1 MPLREPAQATGK
13 VRDLSVEFTL
23 SEGVATILLNRP
35 DKLNAITD
43 AMWDQLAGHFD
54 RCAADPA
61 VSAVVLTGAG
71 RGFCAGA
78 DISGDGRKQRKGG
91 IVGALDAMGDYNAVI
106 RRLYHLDKPVI
117 AALRGPVVGIALTM
131 ALCCDWI
138 LVSETARLR
147 PAFLNLAKVPEAGI
161 IHLMTRMIG
170 ELKTRDIIYRAR
182 FVTAEEAVAIG
193 LANRLVADDG
203 LGDEAN
209 ALAVELAAGPPT
221 AFALTKRLFR
231 MPPTGFDQ
239 FVEAERN
246 AIALAANLDDARE
259 GMAAFREKRRPNYT

>member
-1 MPLREPAQATGK
+1 VA
-13 VRDLSVEFTL
+13 VDFTL
-23 SEGVATILLNRP
+23 TDGVATVLLNRP

-43 AMWDQLAGHFD
+43 AMWDQLAAHFD

-61 VSAVVLTGAG
+61 VRAVILTGAG

-78 DISGDGRKQRKGG
+78 DISGDGRKPRKTG
-91 IVGALDAMGDYNAVI
+91 IAGALDAMGDYNAVI

-138 LVSETARLR
+138 LVSETTKLR
-147 PAFLNLAKVPEAGI
+147 PAFLNLAKVPEGGI

-182 FVTAEEAVAIG
+182 FVTAGEAVEIG
-193 LANRLVADDG
+193 LANRLVADDA
-203 LGDEAN
+203 LLEEVT
-209 ALAVELAAGPPT
+209 ALAAELAAGPPT

-239 FVEAERN
+239 FVDAERN
-246 AIALAANLDDARE
+246 AIAIVANLDDARE
-259 GMAAFREKRRPNYT
+259 GMAAFREKRSANYTGT

>member
-1 MPLREPAQATGK
+1 VA
-13 VRDLSVEFTL
+13 VEFTL
-23 SEGVATILLNRP
+23 ADGVATIQLNRP

-43 AMWDQLAGHFD
+43 AMWDQLAAHFD
-54 RCAADPA
+54 RCAADPEVRA
-61 VSAVVLTGAG
+61 VILTGAG

-78 DISGDGRKQRKGG
+78 DISGEGRKPRKGG
-91 IVGALDAMGDYNAVI
+91 LVGALAAMGDYNAVI
-106 RRLYHLDKPVI
+106 ARLYHLEKPVI

-138 LVSETARLR
+138 LLSDTARLR
-147 PAFLNLAKVPEAGI
+147 PAFLNLAKVPEGGI

-182 FVTAEEAVAIG
+182 FVMAEEAVAIG
-193 LANRLVADDG
+193 LASALVDDAALEG
-203 LGDEAN
+203 EASK
-209 ALAVELAAGPPT
+209 LAAELAAGPPT

-239 FVEAERN
+239 FVAAERT

-259 GMAAFREKRRPNYT
+259 GMAAFREKRPANYTGT

>member
-1 MPLREPAQATGK
+1 M
-13 VRDLSVEFTL
+13 SVEFTL
-23 SEGVATILLNRP
+23 ADGVATLLLNRP

-43 AMWDQLAGHFD
+43 AMWDSLAQHLD
-54 RCAADPA
+54 RCAADAEVRA
-61 VSAVVLTGAG
+61 VILTGAG

-78 DISGDGRKQRKGG
+78 DISGEGRKPRKGG
-91 IVGALDAMGDYNAVI
+91 LAGALDAMGDYNAVVG
-106 RRLYHLDKPVI
+106 RLYHLDKPVV

-161 IHLMTRMIG
+161 IHRMTRMIG

-182 FVTAEEAVAIG
+182 VVEAAEAVGIG
-193 LANRLVADDG
+193 LASRMVADDA
-203 LGDEAN
+203 LMDEAT
-209 ALAVELAAGPPT
+209 ALARELAAGPPT

-231 MPPTGFDQ
+231 QAHGTFEQ
-239 FVEAERN
+239 FVDAERN
-246 AIALAANLDDARE
+246 AIAIAANLDDARE
-259 GMAAFREKRRPNYT
+259 GMAAFREKRAPKYTGR

>member
-1 MPLREPAQATGK
+1 VA
-13 VRDLSVEFTL
+13 VEFTL
-23 SEGVATILLNRP
+23 ADGVATVLLNRP

-43 AMWDQLAGHFD
+43 AMWDQLAVHFD
-54 RCAADPA
+54 RCATDPA
-61 VSAVVLTGAG
+61 VRAVILTGAG

-78 DISGDGRKQRKGG
+78 DISGDGRKLRKGG
-91 IVGALDAMGDYNAVI
+91 LAGALDAMGDYNAVI
-106 RRLYHLDKPVI
+106 GRLYRLDKPVI

-138 LVSETARLR
+138 LLSETAKLR
-147 PAFLNLAKVPEAGI
+147 PAFLNLAKVPEGGI
-161 IHLMTRMIG
+161 IHLMTRLIG

-182 FVTAEEAVAIG
+182 FVTAEEAVGIG
-193 LANRLVADDG
+193 LANHLVADDA
-203 LGDEAN
+203 LLDEAR
-209 ALAVELAAGPPT
+209 ALATELAAGPPA

-239 FVEAERN
+239 FVDAERN

-259 GMAAFREKRRPNYT
+259 GMAAFREKRPANYTGI